1 MNPADTPDIKKERAA
16 RVTPALL
23 ALGILAILAGGALG
37 LYGIVHNG
45 GKLVAHSGACAQS
58 LDLAQAVDPLARG
71 ELAALTLATQ
81 PNPLGSIAFD
91 DANGMKT
98 TVASFAGKTILLN
111 LWATWC
117 VPCRQEM
124 PALDN
129 LQGSLGGQNFSVIPV
144 NIDQL
149 RLDKPRAFFRDIGA
163 KNLPFYVDSSA
174 DILHAL
180 RGKGL
185 PTTVLIGKDGC
196 EIGTMA
202 GPAQWDSR
210 DAKTLIE
217 RLAAPRPAAAASL

>member
-1 MNPADTPDIKKERAA
+1 MNPTDTPVPRTHGPKRL
-16 RVTPALL
+16 TPALL
-23 ALGILAILAGGALG
+23 VLGVLAILAGGALG
-37 LYGIVHNG
+37 LYGIAHDS
-45 GKLVAHSGACAQS
+45 GKLVAHTGACAQS
-58 LDLAQAVDPLARG
+58 LDLAQAVDPLAHG
-71 ELAALTLATQ
+71 ELAALTLATR
-81 PNPLGSIAFD
+81 PNQLGPIAFD
-91 DANGMKT
+91 DANGRKT
-98 TVASFAGKTILLN
+98 TVAAFAGKTILLN

-129 LQGSLGGQNFSVIPV
+129 LQGALGDAKFSVIPV

-149 RLDKPRAFFRDIGA
+149 RLDKPRAFFKDIEI

-174 DILHAL
+174 DILQAL

-185 PTTVLIGKDGC
+185 PTTVLIGQDGC

-210 DAKTLIE
+210 EALTLIQ
-217 RLAAPRPAAAASL
+217 RLVAVAPAKSAEL

>member
-1 MNPADTPDIKKERAA
+1 MNPSDTPVPPTHSAKRL
-16 RVTPALL
+16 TPALL
-23 ALGILAILAGGALG
+23 VLGVLAILAGGALG
-37 LYGIVHNG
+37 LYGIVHDS
-45 GKLVAHSGACAQS
+45 GKLIAHTGACAQS

-71 ELAALTLATQ
+71 ELAALTLATR
-81 PNPLGSIAFD
+81 PNQLGPISFD
-91 DANGMKT
+91 DANGRKT
-98 TVASFAGKTILLN
+98 TVAAFAGKTILLN

-129 LQGSLGGQNFSVIPV
+129 LQGALGDTRFSVIPV

-149 RLDKPRAFFRDIGA
+149 RLDKPRAFFKDIGV

-174 DILHAL
+174 DILQAL

-210 DAKTLIE
+210 EAQTLIQ
-217 RLAAPRPAAAASL
+217 RLEVVAPAKSAEL

>member
-1 MNPADTPDIKKERAA
+1 MNPSEPSEIKRDRATRATP
-16 RVTPALL
+16 VLL
-23 ALGILAILAGGALG
+23 AVGVLAILAGGAIG
-37 LYGIVHNG
+37 LYKIAHNG
-45 GKLVAHSGACAQS
+45 DKLAAHSGACAQS

-91 DANGMKT
+91 DGNGMKT

-124 PALDN
+124 PALN
-129 LQGSLGGQNFSVIPV
+129 ALQGTLGGNTFAVVPV

-149 RLDKPRAFFRDIGA
+149 RLDKPRAFLREIGA
-163 KNLPFYVDSSA
+163 TNLSFYADSSA

-180 RGKGL
+180 KGKGL

-202 GPAQWDSR
+202 GPAQWDSQEAR
-210 DAKTLIE
+210 TLIE
-217 RLAAPRPAAAASL
+217 RLETPAPAKAASL

>member
-1 MNPADTPDIKKERAA
+1 MNPAETSEIKKDGAA

-37 LYGIVHNG
+37 LYGIVHDG
-45 GKLVAHSGACAQS
+45 GKLVAHSGACARS

-91 DANGMKT
+91 DADGLKT
-98 TVASFAGKTILLN
+98 TVASFAGRTILLN

-124 PALDN
+124 PALDT
-129 LQGSLGGQNFSVIPV
+129 LQGALGGPSFSVIPV

-149 RLDKPRAFFRDIGA
+149 RLDRPRAFFREIGA

-174 DILHAL
+174 DILRAL
-180 RGKGL
+180 HGKGL
-185 PTTVLIGKDGC
+185 PTTVLIGGDGC

-202 GPAQWDSR
+202 GPAQWDSQE
-210 DAKTLIE
+210 AKTLIE
-217 RLAAPRPAAAASL
+217 RLATPAPARAARL